1 MELLQEAE
9 FWVAVALALF
19 FGLLIYL
26 KVPGAAA
33 KGLDGYAQKIQ
44 SELDEA
50 KRLREE
56 AEALL
61 AQIQH
66 QRDESERLA
75 TSMIAAAK
83 ADAKRLAKDAKTKLD
98 DEINRRQAL
107 AERKI
112 ASAEAAA
119 TAEVK
124 AAAAE
129 LAAQVSASILQSRL
143 AGLKSDPLIDS
154 AVSQM
159 ASKLQ

>member
-1 MELLQEAE
+1 MEILHDAE
-9 FWVAVALALF
+9 FWVATALVLF

-61 AQIQH
+61 AQIQ
-66 QRDESERLA
+66 QQKDESERLA
-75 TSMIAAAK
+75 EGMIAAAK
-83 ADAKRLAKDAKTKLD
+83 ADAKRLAKEAKAKLD
-98 DEINRRQAL
+98 DEITRRQAM

-143 AGLKSDPLIDS
+143 KGLKSDPLIDS

>member
-1 MELLQEAE
+1 MTLLSLLMILVR
-9 FWVAVALALF
+9 WSHLLF
-19 FGLLIYL
+19 GIAWIGMLYYFNFVQGGYF
-26 KVPGAAA
+26 KAATP
-33 KGLDGYAQKIQ
+33 
-44 SELDEA
+44 
-50 KRLREE
+50 
-56 AEALL
+56 EAL
-61 AQIQH
+61 
-66 QRDESERLA
+66 
-75 TSMIAAAK
+75 
-83 ADAKRLAKDAKTKLD
+83 KDAKAKLD

-129 LAAQVSASILQSRL
+129 LAAQVSANILQSRL

>member
-1 MELLQEAE
+1 
-9 FWVAVALALF
+9 
-19 FGLLIYL
+19 
-26 KVPGAAA
+26 
-33 KGLDGYAQKIQ
+33 
-44 SELDEA
+44 
-50 KRLREE
+50 
-56 AEALL
+56 
-61 AQIQH
+61 
-66 QRDESERLA
+66 
-75 TSMIAAAK
+75 MIAAAK
-83 ADAKRLAKDAKTKLD
+83 ADAKRLATDARAKLD

>member
-75 TSMIAAAK
+75 ASMIAAAK
-83 ADAKRLAKDAKTKLD
+83 ADAKRLAKDAKAKLD

-129 LAAQVSASILQSRL
+129 LAAQVSASILQGRL